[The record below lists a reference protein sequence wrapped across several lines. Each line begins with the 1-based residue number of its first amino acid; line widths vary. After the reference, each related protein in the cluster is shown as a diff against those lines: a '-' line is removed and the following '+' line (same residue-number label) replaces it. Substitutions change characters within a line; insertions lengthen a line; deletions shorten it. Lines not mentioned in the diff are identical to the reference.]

1 MTKLKAV
8 IHLDLFTVKPYM
20 KSIVFLFAFGLFL
33 NLSFTNA
40 STSIYMYAMYVMLI
54 LSYPFAVGEQNSL
67 DTLYASLSLK
77 RREIVQGRY
86 LLSVAAYFC
95 VSLMAFA
102 TSIISIAM
110 KKEVAWNEFL
120 FSVSVCFIVF
130 SFFASVQL
138 PIYFKMGYSKGKILA
153 MLPIILISAGFI
165 ASGMFIKDGSD
176 LNASTDALFQLIT
189 ANLALWFLG
198 CAATGALILI
208 ISCFI
213 SIRFYEKREF

>member
-8 IHLDLFTVKPYM
+8 VHLDLFTVKPYM
-20 KSIVFLFAFGLFL
+20 KSILLLFVFGLFISL
-33 NLSFTNA
+33 NNVS
-40 STSIYMYAMYVMLI
+40 SSIYMYAMYVMLI

-77 RREIVQGRY
+77 RRNIVQGRY
-86 LLSVAAYFC
+86 LLAVASFFG
-95 VSLMAFA
+95 VSLLAFV
-102 TSIISIAM
+102 TSLIGIALN
-110 KKEVAWNEFL
+110 KEVEWNEFL
-120 FSVSVCFIVF
+120 FSISVSFVVF
-130 SFFASVQL
+130 AFFASVQL
-138 PIYFKMGYSKGKILA
+138 PIYFKMGYSKGKIPA
-153 MLPIILISAGFI
+153 MLPILLISAGFI
-165 ASGMFIKDGSD
+165 ASGLLLKDGSS